1 MDEPQ
6 STRAMNEQDRQS
18 PRSSRKNDPGCANN
32 TKPSLTVGL
41 LPRQRVPDRQD
52 AEDILPGYLLQA
64 GGSVIEQRVGLSF
77 CDLLFYD
84 SPKSKKK
91 RQGLVNSV
99 NLSLWEF
106 TKDAPYPTLVDR
118 T

>member
-1 MDEPQ
+1 MPVSSKIFPAAVRLQEWMDEPP
-6 STRAMNEQDRQS
+6 STRLMTEQDPTRQES
-18 PRSSRKNDPGCANN
+18 GVRSREAEVRD
-32 TKPSLTVGL
+32 
-41 LPRQRVPDRQD
+41 QRS
-52 AEDILPGYLLQA
+52 E
-64 GGSVIEQRVGLSF
+64 GSKDSF

-84 SPKSKKK
+84 SAKSEKK